1 MFRKSVLSLLTL
13 SALLI
18 ITACGRTAEPA
29 SEAPAATLAPTA
41 APTEAA
47 PAAPA
52 DTTTAVTATTNTVS
66 AGEALYTVDTAAS
79 TIEWYG
85 SKPIGLSESGNVA
98 IREGQLRFNGTEL
111 VDGAFVVD
119 MTTIETTT
127 QSGDMKNM
135 LEGHLKSD
143 EFFGV
148 DTYPTATL
156 VIQSVTPTDVENQYT
171 VVGDLTIK
179 ETTAAIEFV
188 TDVTVVDAQQ
198 LQATAKLV
206 IDRAVYDVRYGSGSF
221 FSDLGDD
228 LISDEMELTVTL
240 VAQS

>member
-1 MFRKSVLSLLTL
+1 MFRKTMLPMLIIL
-13 SALLI
+13 ALLVA
-18 ITACGRTAEPA
+18 ACGRTTEPA
-29 SEAPAATLAPTA
+29 SEAPTAEAVPTAAPTA
-41 APTEAA
+41 APVDA
-47 PAAPA
+47 
-52 DTTTAVTATTNTVS
+52 TTAVTDAVTTTASAANAEEATT
-66 AGEALYTVDTAAS
+66 YTVDTTAS

-85 SKPIGLSESGNVA
+85 SKPIGLSESGTVA
-98 IREGQLRFNGTEL
+98 IREGQLRFNGAEL
-111 VDGAFVVD
+111 IDGTFVVD

-148 DTYPTATL
+148 ETYPTATL
-156 VIQSVTPTDVENQYT
+156 VIKSVTPTGVENQYT

-179 ETTAAIEFV
+179 ETTAEVEFV
-188 TDVTVVDAQQ
+188 TDVTVVEQQ
-198 LQATAKLV
+198 LQATAKLI

-228 LISDEMELTVTL
+228 LISDEMELTINL